1 MNEQRA
7 GMTLSPEEVEEQ
19 SRTFR
24 DCFAHLRQ
32 EIGKV
37 FVGQQH
43 IVDQLLLCFF
53 CQGHA
58 LIEGAPGL
66 GKTLLVRTLSDALSL
81 RFARIQC
88 TPDLMPGDVTG
99 TNLLVES
106 PSGHREFTF
115 QAGPIFANIVLA
127 DELNRATPRTQA
139 AFLEAMQERHVTVF
153 GVTRY
158 LDEPFSVV
166 ATQNPIE
173 MEGTYPLPEAQLDR
187 FFFKLR
193 VAMPT
198 VEELSE
204 IVDRTTGTL
213 HAQPAPRYG
222 APAVRALME
231 VVKQVKVSPPARQLV
246 LHLVRATHPDAET
259 APEFVTK
266 YVKYGASPRA
276 AQAMILAAKALA
288 LLAGRFHVAVED
300 VLPVVVPALNHR
312 LIRNFHG
319 EMEQVTTEVIVRHV
333 LDAVHG
339 KSHA

>member
-1 MNEQRA
+1 MSELPLVA
-7 GMTLSPEEVEEQ
+7 SSPEQVEALADA
-19 SRTFR
+19 FR
-24 DCFAHLRQ
+24 DCFAHLRD

-43 IVDQLLLCFF
+43 IVEQLLLCFF

-66 GKTLLVRTLSDALSL
+66 GKTLLVRTLSDVLSL
-81 RFARIQC
+81 EFARIQC

-99 TNLLVES
+99 TNLLVEHT
-106 PSGHREFTF
+106 PGHRQFAF
-115 QAGPIFANIVLA
+115 QPGPIFANIVLA

-153 GVTRY
+153 GVTRH
-158 LDEPFSVV
+158 LEAPFCVV

-193 VAMPT
+193 IAMPT
-198 VEELSE
+198 VDELGE
-204 IVDRTTGTL
+204 ILERTTGTV
-213 HAQPAPRYG
+213 HAQPVPRYG
-222 APAVRALME
+222 ATDVRAMME
-231 VVKQVKVSPPARQLV
+231 VVKQVKVSEPARRLV
-246 LHLVRATHPDAET
+246 LHLVRATHPDAEQ
-259 APEFVTK
+259 APDVVKK

-276 AQAMILAAKALA
+276 AQAMMLAAKAKA

-300 VLPVVVPALNHR
+300 VVPVVAPALNHR

-319 EMEQVTTEVIVRHV
+319 EMEHVTAESIARQV

-339 KSHA
+339 R